1 MLVKELRDLIKPIK
15 GANNLYY
22 CDKHFKFIYPN
33 CSVFGFI
40 DTEFDLSREFMVGYL
55 DDLYKT
61 LDDKKILENEIVV
74 NYDHL
79 TDSDESFVY
88 PLFEPDNT
96 QEIEII
102 KPSNMLEELDLNIKI
117 KFDEM
122 KIAPN
127 GVFIEKNSSNYKKR
141 LNKNEHPY
149 YISISYDNK
158 IQLLPK
164 TKYKYAIGNSEL
176 ILLLEDTFDT
186 YFYVTL
192 DTRRETETNSIID
205 SYLSDLDI

>member
-1 MLVKELRDLIKPIK
+1 
-15 GANNLYY
+15 
-22 CDKHFKFIYPN
+22 
-33 CSVFGFI
+33 VFGFI